1 MKSKV
6 HDKLKLS
13 EQFNVSKET
22 FGLVGNY
29 ITNKEHTCENS
40 DRIRQLLTDDNKYN
54 LIVAPTGSGKTS
66 NLIGIAKEMGLEYV
80 SVSPLIALAE
90 QTAQNIE
97 IPGISK
103 EEANR
108 LGMTLSEY
116 IEDYSSQCAAVFDKL
131 KNIID
136 NSEVESKILII
147 DEAHHLVTSSGFR
160 SKSLRFLEESLPKFR
175 KVIFLTG
182 TPEVLYLHPLIKGA
196 KILKFGDIVSSPAAK
211 YNYKII
217 PYQNA
222 GMRKMLRH
230 MMDNETSEKR
240 IVFINNL
247 NRLLLVKE
255 FLIEAGVPAEHIF
268 VAHSGTKKNAYF
280 RYLIEH
286 EMIHPDI
293 RYFLTTSVISDGV
306 NIKNDDIDSFYLFD
320 TIDLTLLRQIIKRPR
335 RQVGYI
341 YDFVCGT
348 HQGAILDINDCH
360 EKRRLSIESILQF
373 AKLTKRNNPYV
384 LDYLMTDC
392 KMPGLYFNNWNEP
405 VLYESE
411 IIRMV
416 FEEFH
421 DSASNDPTVRRE
433 LLMDLEGW
441 SEENIVIDRNELIV
455 NEPITHLQKKI
466 NEDIMEDMKLMA
478 DMLFDPEYSN
488 SIKLAL
494 SYGDSYTRSILN
506 MDDENEIDKEAYDL
520 FTTEFNELAVKLF
533 KNRLKFLKDFNFSDR
548 AVKSILKLKD
558 KEFFLFKERVTYGGF
573 LYIILSARYIIET
586 SGFDIR
592 LDNIKKELLYIY
604 NRLER
609 LNFEIENIDS
619 FNNQLKLYCREN
631 GFISD
636 LGSRKSLQKVL
647 DLKRK
652 KRQIDGSSQN
662 YYEVS
667 LVCFPEVTLRTIET
681 EPGDEQMLLRKYEA
695 YYSEFLS
702 QVKVSG
708 SHSKAA

>member
-6 HDKLKLS
+6 LEKLKLS
-13 EQFNVSKET
+13 EQLNVPKEVL
-22 FGLVGNY
+22 GLVGKY
-29 ITNKEHTCENS
+29 ITSEDHTCRNS

-108 LGMTLSEY
+108 LGMTLGEY
-116 IEDYSSQCAAVFDKL
+116 IEEYSSQCTAVFDKL
-131 KNIID
+131 KIIID
-136 NSEVESKILII
+136 NSEAGNKILIV

-182 TPEVLYLHPLIKGA
+182 TPEVLYLHPLIRGA
-196 KILKFGDIVSSPAAK
+196 KILKFGDIVNSPAAK

-217 PYQNA
+217 PYQKA

-230 MMDNETSEKR
+230 MMDNETNGKN

-247 NRLLLVKE
+247 KHLLLVKE
-255 FLIEAGVPAEHIF
+255 FLIEAGVPTEHIF
-268 VAHSGTKKNAYF
+268 VAHSGSKKSGYF
-280 RYLIEH
+280 RYLVEH

-306 NIKNDDIDSFYLFD
+306 NINNDDIENFYLFD
-320 TIDLTLLRQIIKRPR
+320 TMDLTLLRQIIKRPR
-335 RQVGYI
+335 KQVGYI
-341 YDFVCGT
+341 YDFVSGT
-348 HQGAILDINDCH
+348 VKGTIPNIIDCH
-360 EKRRLSIESILQF
+360 GKKRLSITSILDF
-373 AKLTKRNNPYV
+373 AKQIKRNNPYT
-384 LDYLMTDC
+384 LDYLMTEC
-392 KMPGLYFNNWNEP
+392 KMPGLYFNNWNDP

-421 DSASNDPTVRRE
+421 DSTSNDPTIRRE
-433 LLMDLEGW
+433 LLIDLEGW
-441 SEENIVIDRNELIV
+441 SEENIVIERNELIV
-455 NEPITHLQKKI
+455 NESITNLQRKI
-466 NEDIMEDMKLMA
+466 NNDIMEDMKLMA
-478 DMLFDPEYSN
+478 DMLFDPEYN
-488 SIKLAL
+488 RYIKLAL
-494 SYGDSYTRSILN
+494 SYGDSYTRGILN
-506 MDDENEIDKEAYDL
+506 MGKEDEIDKEAYDF
-520 FTTEFNELAVKLF
+520 FTAEFNDLSVKLF
-533 KNRLKFLKDFNFSDR
+533 KKRLKFLEDLNFSDR
-548 AVKSILKLKD
+548 AVKSILKLQE
-558 KEFFLFKERVTYGGF
+558 KEFSLFMDRVIYGGL

-586 SGFDIR
+586 SGFDTR

-604 NRLER
+604 NKLER
-609 LNFEIENIDS
+609 LNFEIENVDS
-619 FNNQLKLYCREN
+619 FNNQLKLFCREN
-631 GFISD
+631 GFKSVF
-636 LGSRKSLQKVL
+636 GSRKSLQKVL
-647 DLKRK
+647 ELKRK
-652 KRQIDGSSQN
+652 KRQIDGSSHN

-667 LVCFPEVTLRTIET
+667 LVCFPEITLRTIET

-708 SHSKAA
+708 GHSKAA